1 MYNAAIVEDDPAA
14 RQNLLDMLEAYQKK
28 RGVKINSRCFENAVI
43 LLEGYKPIYD
53 IIFMDIELPLM
64 DGMTAAKKL
73 RAVDTAS
80 VLIFVTN
87 MAQYAIKGYEV
98 DALDFVVKPV
108 SLPVFLLKM
117 DKACRVAE
125 TTRGNSILVTHDRM
139 TERVNVSRIS
149 YIEVADHDLLFHVGK
164 KVLRMHGTLAEV
176 EEKLGSSHFLRCNSC
191 YLVNPRYVRGVKG
204 YTVTVDTDELII
216 SHPRKKAFMQALADY
231 YGGSI

>member
-1 MYNAAIVEDDPAA
+1 MYNVAIVEDDPAA
-14 RQNLLDMLEAYQKK
+14 RENLLNMLEAYQKK
-28 RGVKINSRCFENAVI
+28 RNVKINSRCFENAVL

-64 DGMTAAKKL
+64 DGMTAARKL
-73 RAVDTAS
+73 RATDTET

-108 SLPVFLLKM
+108 LFPIFLVKM

-125 TTRGNSILVTHDRM
+125 TTKGDSVLITHDRM

-149 YIEVADHDLLFHVGK
+149 YIEVADHDLLFHIGK
-164 KVLRMHGTLAEV
+164 DVLRMHGTLAEI
-176 EEKLGSSHFLRCNSC
+176 EGKLGASHFLRCNSC

-216 SHPRKKAFMQALADY
+216 SHPRKKAFMQGLADY